1 MAVSSNLRSQASNSV
16 LLRTRRSF
24 DHSREA
30 VYAAWVTPEIVRRW
44 LFVSPG
50 NKIISVQ
57 IEAHLGGLFSVDEL
71 NNEEMIKH
79 WGHFTRVDP
88 PRRLAFTL
96 NVPKHFHGEARIAVD
111 IAKTAEGCRLTL
123 TQSVAGPENAER
135 IWQGMF
141 DGLTNVLQGRQAFE
155 RL

>member
-1 MAVSSNLRSQASNSV
+1 MAVSDNLRSQASNSFLV
-16 LLRTRRSF
+16 RTRRSF

-44 LFVSPG
+44 LFVSPS

-57 IEAHLGGLFSVDEL
+57 IEPHLGGLFSVEES

-88 PRRLAFTL
+88 PHRLALTL
-96 NVPKHFHGEARIAVD
+96 NVPKHFQGESRIAVD
-111 IAKTAEGCRLTL
+111 IERAANGCRLTL
-123 TQSVAGPENAER
+123 TQTEAAPENAER

-141 DGLTNVLQGRQAFE
+141 DVLTNVLKGRQAFE